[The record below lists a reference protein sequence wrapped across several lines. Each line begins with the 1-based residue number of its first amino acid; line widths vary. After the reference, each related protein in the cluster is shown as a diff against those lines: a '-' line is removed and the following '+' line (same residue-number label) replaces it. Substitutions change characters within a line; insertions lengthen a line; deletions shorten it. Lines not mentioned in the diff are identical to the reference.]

1 MLLAASTA
9 HAQRDSL
16 AVYIDAAMNNSPAL
30 ARQYQVYKAQLAS
43 ACGEGQLSDPELTL
57 GFYPEAM
64 NHVNG
69 KQIATFSLMQMFP
82 WAGALK
88 SGREQK
94 EAQARASFQ
103 EFRQAVLDLALDMQR
118 QWFNMLS
125 TQEKIKSVQRQRR
138 LLADI
143 QRVAIYQYKNQTMG
157 RNSRMSDQLR
167 IEAEDKRLEE
177 KKASLEDELRLLGQR
192 FNITMHRSPE
202 APLCLPDTI
211 LLNAMPAVDVT
222 QLASKDPTIAQLEA
236 QQQSFAAQDRMAK
249 AQGMPKF
256 GVGVEY
262 MLNGKVDMPMMANMN
277 GKDMWMPMLKVTI
290 PIFRRR
296 TNMARQSAQLMSQ
309 SAESGILQRQDAL
322 KAAYLDIEN
331 KAADVDRKVKLY
343 DSETEILNRTLRL
356 MLDEYA
362 NGTTSLTDIL
372 QTQREQID
380 YDLLRAEAYAQYN
393 TLVAEMERLAVS
405 HDFTISKFKE

>member
-1 MLLAASTA
+1 
-9 HAQRDSL
+9 
-16 AVYIDAAMNNSPAL
+16 
-30 ARQYQVYKAQLAS
+30 
-43 ACGEGQLSDPELTL
+43 
-57 GFYPEAM
+57 
-64 NHVNG
+64 
-69 KQIATFSLMQMFP
+69 
-82 WAGALK
+82 
-88 SGREQK
+88 
-94 EAQARASFQ
+94 
-103 EFRQAVLDLALDMQR
+103 
-118 QWFNMLS
+118 
-125 TQEKIKSVQRQRR
+125 
-138 LLADI
+138 
-143 QRVAIYQYKNQTMG
+143 
-157 RNSRMSDQLR
+157 
-167 IEAEDKRLEE
+167 
-177 KKASLEDELRLLGQR
+177 
-192 FNITMHRSPE
+192 
-202 APLCLPDTI
+202 
-211 LLNAMPAVDVT
+211 
-222 QLASKDPTIAQLEA
+222 
-236 QQQSFAAQDRMAK
+236 MAK

-343 DSETEILNRTLRL
+343 DSETEILNKTLRL

>member
-1 MLLAASTA
+1 
-9 HAQRDSL
+9 
-16 AVYIDAAMNNSPAL
+16 
-30 ARQYQVYKAQLAS
+30 
-43 ACGEGQLSDPELTL
+43 
-57 GFYPEAM
+57 
-64 NHVNG
+64 
-69 KQIATFSLMQMFP
+69 
-82 WAGALK
+82 
-88 SGREQK
+88 
-94 EAQARASFQ
+94 
-103 EFRQAVLDLALDMQR
+103 
-118 QWFNMLS
+118 
-125 TQEKIKSVQRQRR
+125 
-138 LLADI
+138 
-143 QRVAIYQYKNQTMG
+143 
-157 RNSRMSDQLR
+157 MSDQLR

-192 FNITMHRSPE
+192 FNLTMHRSPE

-211 LLNAMPAVDVT
+211 LLNAMPAVDGT

-236 QQQSFAAQDRMAK
+236 QQQSFSAQDRMAK

-343 DSETEILNRTLRL
+343 DSETEILNKTLRL

-380 YDLLRAEAYAQYN
+380 YDLLRAEAYARYN